1 MMNEYSLKEYEWISI
16 EYEFDNEWKKSNNDY
31 NNKCAFYFILLWI
44 LYYYVIHSMMITYN
58 SIIFGFK

>member
-1 MMNEYSLKEYEWISI
+1 MMNEYSLKEYEWIYI

-31 NNKCAFYFILLWI
+31 NNKCAFYFILLLI